1 MNELKLIKGERYTD
15 DNSDMVASGIFQE
28 SSGNYIVMT
37 CIEHKSFKTLK
48 GAEKFWS
55 KFE

>member
-1 MNELKLIKGERYTD
+1 MNESKLIKGERYTD
-15 DNSDMVASGIFQE
+15 DNNDIVASGIFQCKDG
-28 SSGNYIVMT
+28 SFVVMT
-37 CIEHKSFKTLK
+37 ALKHKTFKTLK